1 MGGGLVAAVGELAK
15 LAVGDAVV
23 VHGIAPF
30 VQLRRP
36 LAAGFSRPEA
46 AGVQAVRA
54 RVVACAMTSMVPTGS
69 VRIMTWSSFHPVW
82 RSSTCRG
89 GGRSR
94 RSRPGQAADAPLS
107 ARRLADGDQDHVG
120 DDDQPPGGAG
130 LGQAERAVKGVDGP
144 AQLLGAVGAAKSV
157 TRAGL

>member
-1 MGGGLVAAVGELAK
+1 MAWAAGWSRPSVSWPS
-15 LAVGDAVV
+15 GDAVV
-23 VHGIAPF
+23 VHGMAPF

-69 VRIMTWSSFHPVW
+69 VRIMTWLSLSSGVAFEYL
-82 RSSTCRG
+82 
-89 GGRSR
+89 SR
-94 RSRPGQAADAPLS
+94 RRTITPCQPGQAADAPLS
-107 ARRLADGDQDHVG
+107 AGRLADGDQDHVG